1 MFVVILT
8 YKKSLDIADQFL
20 AEHLAFIDHCYANRQ
35 LIASGR
41 SIPRTGGV
49 LLAPGHDRAALE
61 TLLARDPFWR
71 EDIADFAIHEFAPS
85 RCAPGFEAL
94 LD

>member
-8 YKKSLDIADQFL
+8 YKKSPQAADQFL
-20 AEHLAFIDHCYANRQ
+20 AEHIAFLDQCYANRQ

-61 TLLARDPFWR
+61 ALLARDPFWR
-71 EDIADFAIHEFAPS
+71 EGIAEFAIHEFAPTKY
-85 RCAPGFEAL
+85 RAGFDAF